1 MKPTFRKYYYIA
13 YEYGWMVRSRDDEG
27 NDQMVMC
34 YTNEA
39 LAKSHTE
46 GANAKEPEVYA
57 ERMANY
63 ERAMANFHYE
73 TIADYY
79 GVRGRYYGD

>member
-13 YEYGWMVRSRDDEG
+13 YEHGWMVRFIDDEG

-34 YTNEA
+34 YTSEA

-46 GANAKEPEVYA
+46 GANAEEPKE
-57 ERMANY
+57 
-63 ERAMANFHYE
+63 
-73 TIADYY
+73 
-79 GVRGRYYGD
+79 